1 MFGKPRFPLS
11 VDIGSHAIK
20 LVQFEHK
27 KKKLALKRL
36 GMASLAPGAVAEGV
50 IRDPEEVMRAFEELV
65 AAEKAKEREVVV
77 ALSGSAAVVRPVRVP
92 SDPSL
97 PVEEAIEAEA
107 AQILPF
113 PVEEA
118 RLTHSRMGRVEAG
131 GQRMEEFLL
140 VAVRR
145 KPLADLVE
153 LFRHLEYEPKVVDVA
168 LLALES
174 AIELAEV
181 EEGEGCLALVDIG
194 AGQTL
199 VHILRSGRT
208 LLTRVIPR
216 GGAAVTAALAKRL
229 NVSSADAEAMKLGAK
244 PVPSPRAA
252 AEAVRGEAERLGL
265 ELGRT
270 FQLLGEMAP
279 GERVT
284 RLVLCGGGVHLDGLP
299 AFLATSL
306 DIPAEI
312 LQPFRHVQV
321 AGEVFDLNYVET
333 LGPVAAVAAG
343 LAYRAMESGES

>member
-1 MFGKPRFPLS
+1 MFGKPRFPLA
-11 VDIGSHAIK
+11 VDIGSYAVK

-36 GMASLAPGAVAEGV
+36 GMASLAPGAVAEGL

-77 ALSGSAAVVRPVRVP
+77 ALSGSAAVVRPVRIP

-97 PVEEAIEAEA
+97 PVAEAIEAEA
-107 AQILPF
+107 AQVLPF

-118 RLTHSRMGRVEAG
+118 RLSHNRMGQVEDEG
-131 GQRMEEFLL
+131 KRMEEFLL

-145 KPLADLVE
+145 KPLAELVE
-153 LFRHLEYEPKVVDVA
+153 LFRHLEYEPKIVDVA

-174 AIELAEV
+174 AVELAGIED
-181 EEGEGCLALVDIG
+181 EDGPLALVDIG
-194 AGQTL
+194 ASQTL
-199 VHILRSGRT
+199 VHVLRSGRT
-208 LLTRVIPR
+208 LLTRVIPH
-216 GGAAVTAALAKRL
+216 GGAAVTAALAKSL
-229 NVSSADAEAMKLGAK
+229 KVNPADAEAIKLGTK
-244 PVPSPRAA
+244 SVPSPRAA

-270 FQLLGEMAP
+270 FQLLGEMRP

-284 RLVLCGGGVHLDGLP
+284 RLVLCGGGAHLEGLS

-306 DIPAEI
+306 DIPTEI
-312 LQPFRHVQV
+312 LRPFRNVQV
-321 AGEVFDLNYVET
+321 AAEVFDTHYVET

-343 LAYRAMESGES
+343 LAYRAMEVEE